1 VDRERGLAAWAH
13 EQGISEM
20 DIYFGHEQCS
30 EKFRQLRCHFVHFH
44 DHDVTGAER
53 DIVLLEQFF
62 DAVWIAHHESG
73 DRRIGRFRNAQG
85 NRVIIVSVQQLQDI
99 EHGADLVRQENGK
112 LLYEWSVAFRGGLGK
127 VECHTGGSS
136 NCRGSSLA
144 SLRRCPLQ
152 NSNLEYLIAVLSMAN
167 NKVRARHGTSPSD
180 WRTRLALC
188 GFRIAEWGKKA
199 FRSRENMEPE
209 NELIVQRREKL
220 EALREKGVEPFGQA
234 FETSGSVAEVRQIF
248 KEGETLRAAGRITA
262 HRDMGKSH
270 FVDLRDASG
279 RIQIYFHE
287 KEVGAEAMEIF
298 KLLDLGDFIGVE
310 GTCFLTKTGESTLK
324 AHKFEVLA
332 KSLRPPPEKWH
343 GLQDVEARYR
353 QRYVD
358 LVANEQSRETFQ
370 KRILMMREIR
380 RFLEDRGFLE
390 VETPMLQSV
399 AGGAAA
405 QPFGTHHKALDLDLY
420 LRIAPELY
428 LKRLLVG
435 GFNKVFELNRN
446 FRNEGISR
454 KHNPEFTMLEIYWA
468 YANFEKM
475 ADLVEELICKLA
487 EKVCGS
493 LKIEHRDADGR
504 VTRTIDLK
512 RPWRRARY
520 VDLVREA
527 AGKEWFELS
536 SEQRRARAMKD
547 LKLEIL
553 PQLADFEVTQH
564 VFEKLVEEKTFD
576 PLFVTHCP
584 KELVPLAKQ
593 NAADPG
599 LVDVYELIIN
609 GVEMSPG
616 YTELNDPDVQRKR
629 LLEQAGEET
638 QKIDEDFLLALEHGM
653 PPAGGLGLGI
663 DRLAMMFTGAESI
676 RDVVLFP
683 LLKPKRDQ

>member
-1 VDRERGLAAWAH
+1 
-13 EQGISEM
+13 
-20 DIYFGHEQCS
+20 
-30 EKFRQLRCHFVHFH
+30 
-44 DHDVTGAER
+44 
-53 DIVLLEQFF
+53 
-62 DAVWIAHHESG
+62 
-73 DRRIGRFRNAQG
+73 
-85 NRVIIVSVQQLQDI
+85 
-99 EHGADLVRQENGK
+99 
-112 LLYEWSVAFRGGLGK
+112 
-127 VECHTGGSS
+127 
-136 NCRGSSLA
+136 
-144 SLRRCPLQ
+144 
-152 NSNLEYLIAVLSMAN
+152 
-167 NKVRARHGTSPSD
+167 
-180 WRTRLALC
+180 
-188 GFRIAEWGKKA
+188 
-199 FRSRENMEPE
+199 MEPE
-209 NELIVQRREKL
+209 NELIAQRREKL
-220 EALREKGVEPFGQA
+220 KALRARGVEPFGRA
-234 FETSGSVAEVRQIF
+234 FETSGSIAEVRDAF
-248 KEGETLRAAGRITA
+248 KEGESLRSAGRITA

-270 FVDLRDASG
+270 FVDLRDATG

-287 KEVGAEAMEIF
+287 KEVGADAMEIF
-298 KLLDLGDFIGVE
+298 NLLDLGDFIGVE
-310 GTCFLTKTGESTLK
+310 GTCFLTKTGEPTLK

-370 KRILMMREIR
+370 KRIVMMREMR

-390 VETPMLQSV
+390 VETPILQMV

-405 QPFGTHHKALDLDLY
+405 QPFSTHHKALGLDLY

-454 KHNPEFTMLEIYWA
+454 KHNPEFTMLEVYWA
-468 YANFEKM
+468 YADFEKVGN
-475 ADLVEELICKLA
+475 LLEEMICHLS
-487 EKVCGS
+487 EKISGS
-493 LKIEHRDADGR
+493 LQIEQKDAEGK
-504 VTRTIDLK
+504 VVRTIDLK

-520 VDLVREA
+520 VDLVREV
-527 AGKEWFELS
+527 AGKDWFEIA
-536 SEQRRARAMKD
+536 SEKRRERATREF
-547 LKLEIL
+547 KLEIV

-564 VFEKLVEEKTFD
+564 VFEKLIEEKTFD

-593 NAADPG
+593 NASDPA

-616 YTELNDPDVQRKR
+616 YTELNDPDVQRQR

-638 QKIDEDFLLALEHGM
+638 QKLDEDFLLALEHGM
-653 PPAGGLGLGI
+653 PPAGGFGLGI
-663 DRLAMMFTGAESI
+663 DRLAMLFTGAESI

-683 LLKPKRDQ
+683 LLKPKRD

>member
-1 VDRERGLAAWAH
+1 
-13 EQGISEM
+13 
-20 DIYFGHEQCS
+20 
-30 EKFRQLRCHFVHFH
+30 
-44 DHDVTGAER
+44 
-53 DIVLLEQFF
+53 
-62 DAVWIAHHESG
+62 
-73 DRRIGRFRNAQG
+73 
-85 NRVIIVSVQQLQDI
+85 
-99 EHGADLVRQENGK
+99 
-112 LLYEWSVAFRGGLGK
+112 
-127 VECHTGGSS
+127 
-136 NCRGSSLA
+136 
-144 SLRRCPLQ
+144 
-152 NSNLEYLIAVLSMAN
+152 
-167 NKVRARHGTSPSD
+167 
-180 WRTRLALC
+180 
-188 GFRIAEWGKKA
+188 
-199 FRSRENMEPE
+199 MEPE
-209 NELIVQRREKL
+209 NELIGQRREKL
-220 EALREKGVEPFGQA
+220 KALRARGVEPFGGA
-234 FETSGSVAEVRQIF
+234 FETSGSIAQVREKF
-248 KEGETLRAAGRITA
+248 KEGERLRAAGRITA

-270 FVDLRDASG
+270 FVDVGDASG

-287 KEVGAEAMEIF
+287 KEIGAEAMEIF

-310 GTCFLTKTGESTLK
+310 GTCFLTKTGEPTLK
-324 AHKFEVLA
+324 AHRFEVLA

-343 GLQDVEARYR
+343 GLQDVEARCR

-358 LVANEQSRETFQ
+358 LVANEQSRETFE
-370 KRILMMREIR
+370 KRIAMMREIR
-380 RFLEDRGFLE
+380 RFLEDRGFME
-390 VETPMLQSV
+390 VETPILQTV

-405 QPFGTHHKALDLDLY
+405 APFSTRHKALGLDLY

-468 YANFEKM
+468 YADFEKM
-475 ADLVEELICKLA
+475 AELLEELICHLA
-487 EKVCGS
+487 EKICGS
-493 LKIEHRDADGR
+493 LKIEHRDAEGK
-504 VTRTIDLK
+504 VTRTISLK

-520 VDLVREA
+520 VELVREV
-527 AGKEWFELS
+527 AGKDWFELS
-536 SEQRRARAMKD
+536 SEQRRARATRE

-593 NAADPG
+593 NVADPA

-676 RDVVLFP
+676 RDVILFP
-683 LLKPKRDQ
+683 LLKPKRD